1 MTDKAAPD
9 EEPLLPVP
17 QQQAPQSKGRR
28 SFLGVRRELSEEELK
43 APGVRKMLLDDVDR
57 LERELFDAQSYRDKF
72 YEADKRAA
80 ILTVQATKSAGWD
93 ILSTLT
99 VAVGSALLGF
109 APVVWGTGLAGAGAL
124 ALGIA
129 LVCGGTLTK
138 WLVK

>member
-9 EEPLLPVP
+9 EEPPPAVP
-17 QQQAPQSKGRR
+17 QQEAPQSKGRR
-28 SFLGVRRELSEEELK
+28 SFTGLRRELSDEELK
-43 APGVRKMLLDDVDR
+43 SSGVQKMLLDDLDR

-80 ILTVQATKSAGWD
+80 ILTEQATKSTGWD

-99 VAVGSALLGF
+99 IAVGSALLGF
-109 APVVWGTGLAGAGAL
+109 APVVWGTGLAGQGAL

-129 LVCGGTLTK
+129 LVFGGAFSK